1 MCHPLLLELK
11 LFIFFAT
18 SPGVL
23 GLRLPLLLLQKEKGG
38 GGGMQRGVREANK
51 VTEVT
56 EVTGKGPSP
65 PSAWQRAP
73 PPCH

>member
-38 GGGMQRGVREANK
+38 GGGGCKEESGR
-51 VTEVT
+51 VT
-56 EVTGKGPSP
+56 
-65 PSAWQRAP
+65 R
-73 PPCH
+73 